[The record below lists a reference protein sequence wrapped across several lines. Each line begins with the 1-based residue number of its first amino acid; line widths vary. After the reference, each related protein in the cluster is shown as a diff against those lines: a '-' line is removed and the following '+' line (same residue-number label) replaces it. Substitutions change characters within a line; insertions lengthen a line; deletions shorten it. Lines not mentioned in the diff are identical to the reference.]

1 MTLETRGRHLRRFV
15 IRIGRAV
22 VIGQVAID
30 TLRGRAFKD
39 ATDMALLTRGLHMLP
54 GQWERRRI
62 VIKARLPVGGRMA
75 LETGGR
81 HLRGFVIRIG
91 RAVVIRQVAIDT
103 LRGRAFKDATDMALL
118 TRGLHVLPG
127 QRERRCI
134 VIKARLPVGGRMA
147 LETGGRHLRGFV
159 IRIGRA
165 VVIRQVA
172 VDTLRGRAFKD
183 ATDMALLT
191 RGLHMLP
198 G

>member
-1 MTLETRGRHLRRFV
+1 MALVAAGLNVLAREREARV
-15 IRIGRAV
+15 V
-22 VIGQVAID
+22 VI
-30 TLRGRAFKD
+30 
-39 ATDMALLTRGLHMLP
+39 
-54 GQWERRRI
+54 
-62 VIKARLPVGGRMA
+62 
-75 LETGGR
+75 
-81 HLRGFVIRIG
+81 
-91 RAVVIRQVAIDT
+91 VV
-103 LRGRAFKDATDMALL
+103 
-118 TRGLHVLPG
+118 
-127 QRERRCI
+127 CI
-134 VIKARLPVGGRMA
+134 PVGGRMA